1 MFTKSLTLVRAS
13 IFVVVSAALL
23 AAVSCTTDSTPNGP
37 SSNPPAQQTPAPNPA
52 PTPPPAT
59 TANVN
64 MAINPNPVPFSGQ
77 AITDVASC
85 AGSPNTWFYDQ
96 VFTETA
102 GVAVH
107 FTHRNDSFD
116 GRVTNDGS
124 TDITVPAKGTVTIHS
139 RWCSALSVSH
149 TAVSTFTGT
158 DTNGHT
164 ITASGGTVQMRSR
177 N

>member
-1 MFTKSLTLVRAS
+1 MLIKSSIPARAWLLA
-13 IFVVVSAALL
+13 IASAAIL
-23 AAVSCTTDSTPNGP
+23 ASVSCTTDSTPNSP
-37 SSNPPAQQTPAPNPA
+37 STTPPASQTPAPNP
-52 PTPPPAT
+52 PTPPAT
-59 TANVN
+59 TANVTVE
-64 MAINPNPVPFSGQ
+64 IKPNPVPFSGQ
-77 AITDVASC
+77 PITDVASC
-85 AGSPNTWFYDQ
+85 AGSANTWFYDQ

-107 FTHRNDSFD
+107 FTHRNDTFD

-124 TDITVPAKGTVTIHS
+124 TDVTVPAKGTTTIHS
-139 RWCSALSVSH
+139 RWCSASSVSH

-164 ITASGGTVQMRSR
+164 INASGGTVQLRSK